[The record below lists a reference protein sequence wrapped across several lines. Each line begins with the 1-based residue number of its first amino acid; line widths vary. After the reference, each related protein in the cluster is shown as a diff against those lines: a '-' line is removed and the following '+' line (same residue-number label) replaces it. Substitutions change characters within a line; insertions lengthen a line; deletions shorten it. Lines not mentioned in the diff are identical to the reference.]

1 MKVNVEWSPPTL
13 FEGLAESQAQAVM
26 SERPTNGEVPP
37 GPSPMETV
45 LMALCSCAGLDIVA
59 ILQKM
64 RAPLSDLHIEADAE
78 RSADPP
84 RVFTKIHL
92 RFHVWGEGLLPEQV
106 ERAVMLSVDKYC
118 SVAAMLRRTAE
129 ITHEIIL
136 RET

>member
-1 MKVNVEWSPPTL
+1 MKVSVEWSPPTR
-13 FEGLAESQAQAVM
+13 FAGLAESQAQAVM
-26 SERPTNGEVPP
+26 AERPTNGEVPP
-37 GPSPMETV
+37 GPSPMEAV

-64 RAPLSDLHIEADAE
+64 RAPLADLHIEADAE

-92 RFHVWGEGLLPEQV
+92 RVHVRGEGLLSEQV
-106 ERAVMLSVDKYC
+106 ERAVTLSVDKYC
-118 SVAAMLRRTAE
+118 SVAAMLKHTAE

-136 RET
+136 REV